1 MKRRAVGNPLGL
13 AVLAGL
19 LEEPMHPYEMARRF
33 VEYGKER
40 DFKYTRSSLYM
51 VVGQLEKAGFIAEQ
65 ETLRDT
71 ARPERTVYAITPT
84 GRLEL
89 FDWMRELVAEP
100 ASEYPLFGAALSLF
114 PVLPADEAQELLAR
128 RLAALTELVADIRR
142 TMAIAQ
148 DQGLAWWF
156 LIEEDYRLTKLEA
169 ERSFVEQLAE
179 SVAGDDYKQAWNEFF
194 RGKT

>member
-1 MKRRAVGNPLGL
+1 MKRRTVANPLGL

-65 ETLRDT
+65 ATLRDS

-89 FDWMRELVAEP
+89 FDWIRELVAEP
-100 ASEYPLFGAALSLF
+100 ASEYPLFGVALSLF
-114 PVLPADEAQELLAR
+114 MVLPPEEAGDLLR
-128 RLAALTELVADIRR
+128 QRLAALTAAAEEITETVQRARDR
-142 TMAIAQ
+142 
-148 DQGLAWWF
+148 DLAWWF
-156 LIEEDYRLTKLEA
+156 LIEEDYRLTKVEA
-169 ERSFVEQLAE
+169 ERAFVERLAA
-179 SVAGDDYKQAWNEFF
+179 SVAGDDYRQAWNHQF